1 MEEDQGRASPPLPGS
16 RGSYNIDFDALDDSF
31 NPFQTQR
38 HIRNSPPLET
48 KEHNN
53 STEGEAV
60 AQESH
65 QPASDSR
72 VQESSNSL
80 KETSETPKKRKSNTL
95 VHTHTHA
102 HIHTHTNTH
111 TYTHTHTHMHA
122 CIHTHMHAYTH
133 THIHTHTTD

>member
-80 KETSETPKKRKSNTL
+80 KETSETPKKRKSKSPSSKQAAVERDAESL
-95 VHTHTHA
+95 VADSCQTVGDGPEDAAAVAVTEKPVK
-102 HIHTHTNTH
+102 
-111 TYTHTHTHMHA
+111 
-122 CIHTHMHAYTH
+122 
-133 THIHTHTTD
+133 